1 MSLSSVTVLR
11 PRLLDDTELL
21 CKLFKESIS
30 PYSFAFFGGEEGR
43 GEVKN
48 NKGRK
53 IALAPFSSS
62 SVTRS
67 SCQKD
72 AAGSLPEAGAEHG
85 HQQHQGDGL
94 LQRPAPRVA
103 PGRVLGQR
111 ALPALP
117 LAGSQG
123 AQQG

>member
-1 MSLSSVTVLR
+1 MQLR
-11 PRLLDDTELL
+11 TIE
-21 CKLFKESIS
+21 
-30 PYSFAFFGGEEGR
+30 
-43 GEVKN
+43 
-48 NKGRK
+48 GRK

-72 AAGSLPEAGAEHG
+72 AAGSLPEAGAEHR

-117 LAGSQG
+117 LAGGQG